1 VSDHRL
7 RALAEVI
14 SGHSLRLGEG
24 DLVLIQGPALAE
36 PLLVELN
43 RAALSRGAV
52 PRTRVTLDGVDA
64 AFLSRA
70 SDEQLGWL
78 PSYALP
84 EMEAIDARIS
94 VIGSWNTRE
103 LTGIDPTRLAARQSA
118 VRPIMDRFM
127 QRSAADDL
135 RWCVTAFPCD
145 ALAQESDMSVDAYA
159 DFVYRAGWLD
169 APDPVGAW
177 QAFAVRLEALRELL
191 QGVDELRLVA
201 EDTDLRLRVGGRTWS
216 ASKGLH
222 NFPDGEVFTGPLETA
237 TEGTVR
243 FSFPAVIGGREVAD
257 VRLRF
262 EGGRV
267 VHSEAG
273 SGEAYLRQM
282 LAIDEGASVL
292 GEFAIGTNYAV
303 DRYTKQVLLDE
314 KMGGTCHMALGAGYP
329 NTGSLNTSALHWDMV
344 CDLRDGGEIHA
355 DGEPIYR
362 DGRFLP
368 SFFDQPLDPPP
379 PGPGPGRLNR

>member
-1 VSDHRL
+1 VSDPRL
-7 RALAEVI
+7 RALADVI
-14 SGHSLRLGEG
+14 TRHSVCLGEG

-43 RAALSRGAV
+43 RAALERGAV
-52 PRTRVTLDGVDA
+52 PRTRVSLEGLDA
-64 AFLSRA
+64 AYLARA
-70 SDEQLGWL
+70 SDRQLSWL

-103 LTGIDPTRLAARQSA
+103 LTGVDPAKLAARQSA
-118 VRPIMDRFM
+118 VRPVMERFM
-127 QRSAADDL
+127 ERSAADSL

-145 ALAQESDMSVDAYA
+145 ALAQESDMSLDAYA
-159 DFVYRAGWLD
+159 DFLFRAGWLD
-169 APDPVGAW
+169 APDPVAAW
-177 QAFAVRLEALRELL
+177 QSFAVRLEALRELL

-201 EDTDLRLRVGGRTWS
+201 EDTDLRVRVGGRTWS
-216 ASKGLH
+216 ASRGLH

-237 TEGTVR
+237 TEGDVR
-243 FSFPAVIGGREVAD
+243 FTFPAMIGGREVSD
-257 VRLRF
+257 IRLRF

-267 VHSEAG
+267 VHSEAR
-273 SGEAYLRQM
+273 SGQEYLRQM
-282 LAIDEGASVL
+282 LAMDDGASVL
-292 GEFAIGTNYAV
+292 GEFAIGANYAV
-303 DRYTKQVLLDE
+303 DRYTKQILLDE

-329 NTGSLNTSALHWDMV
+329 NTGSVNKSALHWDMV
-344 CDLRDGGEIHA
+344 CDLREGGEIHA

-368 SFFDQPLDPPP
+368 SFFDQPLDPPK
-379 PGPGPGRLNR
+379 PGPGPGPAS